1 MINDTISYILLLMP
15 CVLFLPKICLNLS
28 LSFMQLLTVV
38 NLATPPMAM
47 LMSPAHC
54 SLHKQLM
61 AVMKATILLGRALV
75 LVKLMGSG
83 YQQMNQHVKVRKD
96 LCSVHVM
103 LG

>member
-1 MINDTISYILLLMP
+1 
-15 CVLFLPKICLNLS
+15 
-28 LSFMQLLTVV
+28 MQLLTVV

-54 SLHKQLM
+54 SLRKQTM

-75 LVKLMGSG
+75 LVKLMESG
-83 YQQMNQHVKVRKD
+83 YQQMNQHVKVHKD